1 MSTVKGTISVDVID
15 KQTANISIETLSAR
29 IVTAIINRLENYYI
43 YKEQPYLD
51 TSDDGSYVEI
61 TLHGVDENYDISDI
75 NWDREIDETIHD
87 LARESLSPEE

>member
-1 MSTVKGTISVDVID
+1 
-15 KQTANISIETLSAR
+15 
-29 IVTAIINRLENYYI
+29 LENYYI

-51 TSDDGSYVEI
+51 TSDDSSYVEI
-61 TLHGVDENYDISDI
+61 TLHGVDDHADISDI